1 MTNNHAIS
9 KEKRNMA
16 KKLTTSNI
24 YSRWKNTVYKQ
35 AGGKSALN
43 IYELRFFWVQPN
55 NTTKVQG
62 RTRG

>member
-1 MTNNHAIS
+1 
-9 KEKRNMA
+9 MA

-43 IYELRFFWVQPN
+43 IYELRFFGYSQIIEQKYKEEHEADLIEAEKTWN
-55 NTTKVQG
+55 L
-62 RTRG
+62 